1 MAAADI
7 TLAENACSIES
18 DGTGAVISKPGIGGN
33 VSTPDLSSMW
43 GYLRNHGNADVWC
56 LISITSTK
64 AVLAS
69 VATTGAQAQLQ
80 VPLPAGGTLPW
91 LSHYKSIAHKT
102 AGGTATLSWTPE
114 IGRGA

>member
-7 TLAENACSIES
+7 TLAESVCTIES
-18 DGTGAVISKPGIGGN
+18 DATGAVITKPGLDSNIL
-33 VSTPDLSSMW
+33 TPNLSSMF
-43 GYLRNHGNADVWC
+43 GYLRNHGSADVYC
-56 LISITSTK
+56 LVSITSTK
-64 AVLAS
+64 AVLGS
-69 VATTGAQAQLQ
+69 VVTTGAQAQLQ

-91 LSHYKSIAHKT
+91 LSTYKSIAHKT